1 MDKEDVL
8 YIYSGLLFSHKKER
22 NPATCHNTEEPLE
35 HYAKRG
41 KSDRKRQILWC
52 YLSVESLKSHT
63 PRNREENSDYQG
75 LGWGGYLG
83 DV

>member
-22 NPATCHNTEEPLE
+22 NPATCHNTEELLE
-35 HYAKRG
+35 HYAKWG

-52 YLSVESLKSHT
+52 YLSVES
-63 PRNREENSDYQG
+63 
-75 LGWGGYLG
+75 
-83 DV
+83 